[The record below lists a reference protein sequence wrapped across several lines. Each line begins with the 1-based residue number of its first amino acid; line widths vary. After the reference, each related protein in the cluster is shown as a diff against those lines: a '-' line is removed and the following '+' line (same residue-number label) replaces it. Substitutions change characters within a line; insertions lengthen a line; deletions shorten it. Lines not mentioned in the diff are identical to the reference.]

1 MIGVFRMKLL
11 DKLLHSILIILVV
24 MSTLIAG
31 LVFFIFKDDI
41 NIVYSILVDAL
52 VYKNDNIITVATV
65 LIGIYFSLYSFV
77 LGADSNSFFGK
88 LKDKDDLKFLIRMIN
103 LGFFSSSLFTLL
115 SLLNDLL
122 FSLIHGFL
130 VLILGILVIIMLGTL
145 IQIIIYYTLIIRKDI
160 LSKFER
166 MEDEKVKEHEN
177 EKLARDLRIFLN
189 DYNEKKSQELY
200 KKDK

>member
-1 MIGVFRMKLL
+1 MKLL

-103 LGFFSSSLFTLL
+103 LGFFSSSIFTLL

>member
-1 MIGVFRMKLL
+1 MKLL

-31 LVFFIFKDDI
+31 LVFFIFKDNI

-189 DYNEKKSQELY
+189 EYNEKKSQELY

>member
-1 MIGVFRMKLL
+1 MKLL

-189 DYNEKKSQELY
+189 DYNEKKSQELDR
-200 KKDK
+200 KSVV

>member
-1 MIGVFRMKLL
+1 MKLL

-24 MSTLIAG
+24 MSTLIVG

>member
-1 MIGVFRMKLL
+1 MKLL

-77 LGADSNSFFGK
+77 LGADSNSF
-88 LKDKDDLKFLIRMIN
+88 LE
-103 LGFFSSSLFTLL
+103 S
-115 SLLNDLL
+115 
-122 FSLIHGFL
+122 
-130 VLILGILVIIMLGTL
+130 
-145 IQIIIYYTLIIRKDI
+145 
-160 LSKFER
+160 
-166 MEDEKVKEHEN
+166 
-177 EKLARDLRIFLN
+177 
-189 DYNEKKSQELY
+189 
-200 KKDK
+200 

>member
-1 MIGVFRMKLL
+1 MKLL

-88 LKDKDDLKFLIRMIN
+88 LKDKD

>member
-1 MIGVFRMKLL
+1 MKLL

-88 LKDKDDLKFLIRMIN
+88 LKDKDDLKFLIRIIN

>member
-1 MIGVFRMKLL
+1 MKLL

-145 IQIIIYYTLIIRKDI
+145 IQIIIYYTLIILKDI

>member
-1 MIGVFRMKLL
+1 MKLL

-130 VLILGILVIIMLGTL
+130 VLILGLLVIIMLGTL

>member
-1 MIGVFRMKLL
+1 MKLL

-88 LKDKDDLKFLIRMIN
+88 LKDKDELKFLIRMIN

>member
-1 MIGVFRMKLL
+1 MKLL

-41 NIVYSILVDAL
+41 NVVYSILVDAL
-52 VYKNDNIITVATV
+52 IYKNGNIITVATV

-77 LGADSNSFFGK
+77 LGADPNSFFGK
-88 LKDKDDLKFLIRMIN
+88 LKDKDELKFLIRMIN
-103 LGFFSSSLFTLL
+103 LGFFSSSFFTLL
-115 SLLNDLL
+115 SLLNDVL
-122 FSLIHGFL
+122 FSLIHGL
-130 VLILGILVIIMLGTL
+130 LILILGILVIIMLGTL

-200 KKDK
+200 KKDKWY

>member
-1 MIGVFRMKLL
+1 MKLL
-11 DKLLHSILIILVV
+11 DKLLRSILIILVV

>member
-130 VLILGILVIIMLGTL
+130 VLILGILVIIVLGTL
-145 IQIIIYYTLIIRKDI
+145 IKII
-160 LSKFER
+160 
-166 MEDEKVKEHEN
+166 
-177 EKLARDLRIFLN
+177 
-189 DYNEKKSQELY
+189 
-200 KKDK
+200 

>member
-1 MIGVFRMKLL
+1 MKLL

-189 DYNEKKSQELY
+189 DYNEKKSQEL
-200 KKDK
+200 

>member
-130 VLILGILVIIMLGTL
+130 VLILGLLVIIMLGTL

>member
-1 MIGVFRMKLL
+1 
-11 DKLLHSILIILVV
+11 
-24 MSTLIAG
+24 
-31 LVFFIFKDDI
+31 
-41 NIVYSILVDAL
+41 
-52 VYKNDNIITVATV
+52 
-65 LIGIYFSLYSFV
+65 
-77 LGADSNSFFGK
+77 
-88 LKDKDDLKFLIRMIN
+88 MIN

-200 KKDK
+200 KKINNIKDHSLSGLFSYIKKPLEMGSSG

>member
-1 MIGVFRMKLL
+1 MGVFRMKLL

>member
-1 MIGVFRMKLL
+1 MKLL

-52 VYKNDNIITVATV
+52 VYKNYNIITVATV

>member
-1 MIGVFRMKLL
+1 MKLL

-177 EKLARDLRIFLN
+177 EKLARDLIIFLN

>member
-1 MIGVFRMKLL
+1 MKLL

-189 DYNEKKSQELY
+189 DYNEKKSQEPY

>member
-1 MIGVFRMKLL
+1 MKLL

>member
-1 MIGVFRMKLL
+1 MKLL

-177 EKLARDLRIFLN
+177 EKLAGDLRIFLN

>member
-24 MSTLIAG
+24 MSTLIVG